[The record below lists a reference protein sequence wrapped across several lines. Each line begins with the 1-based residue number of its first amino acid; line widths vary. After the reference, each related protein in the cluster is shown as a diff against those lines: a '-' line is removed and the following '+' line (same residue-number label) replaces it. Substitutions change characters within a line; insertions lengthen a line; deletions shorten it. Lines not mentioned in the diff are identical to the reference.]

1 MKTIYLLVHKST
13 YGSERKVLRAYEAE
27 SEAQDNIK
35 LYEGIISGSLEVL
48 PVELVPGARLPDG
61 WKALG
66 PSPSFQTPV
75 VVGGG
80 RAELP

>member
-1 MKTIYLLVHKST
+1 MKTIYLLIHKST
-13 YGSERKVLRAYEAE
+13 YGSERKVLRAYEVE
-27 SEAQDNIK
+27 SEAQDAITVFD
-35 LYEGIISGSLEVL
+35 GIVTGSLEVL
-48 PVELVPGARLPDG
+48 PVELVAAARLPDG

-66 PSPSFQTPV
+66 PTPSFQMG

>member
-1 MKTIYLLVHKST
+1 MKTIYLLIHKST
-13 YGSERKVLRAYEAE
+13 YGSERKVLRAYEVE

-35 LYEGIISGSLEVL
+35 LYEGIISGTLEVQ
-48 PVELVPGARLPDG
+48 PVELVAGTRLPDG

-66 PSPSFQTPV
+66 PTPSFQMG